1 MRSQFDHLI
10 RDTSR
15 EGMDGCMEWIME
27 RERKR
32 VSSLKKC
39 ASSSGQVLPGSM
51 GRACACGVLRGYKRG
66 SGLVDGGN
74 ASVELQTAIL

>member
-1 MRSQFDHLI
+1 
-10 RDTSR
+10 
-15 EGMDGCMEWIME
+15 MDGWIME

-51 GRACACGVLRGYKRG
+51 GRACGVLRGYKRG